1 MPDITFPTHAGENSL
16 AHAMVRAPN
25 AGRVF
30 AHPGGFDDVDQA
42 HAHLARWMT
51 SPPEDHLQ
59 RLMDGLMS
67 VVTDMYETNPDEARY
82 KRRLGDVVT
91 DTVLVHVLARLGVDP
106 RAALVA
112 MAFHAEEDVVID
124 GITISPS
131 MIDQPNGIMTIHGCV
146 MLAMEMDILTDRHRI
161 DLQMGRLPDT
171 LADTIVGRPLRDL
184 VSHRLCDGID
194 LTIAQFSDAGP
205 HAVVEYDG
213 GRDVRFADVPPPKG
227 NAR

>member
-1 MPDITFPTHAGENSL
+1 MPDITFPDHVGENSI

-30 AHPGGFDDVDQA
+30 AHPGGFDDADQA
-42 HAHLARWMT
+42 HAHLVRWMT
-51 SPPEDHLQ
+51 SPPEDHLR
-59 RLMDGLMS
+59 RLLDGRMS
-67 VVTDMYETNPDEARY
+67 VVTDMYEANPDEAPDTRW
-82 KRRLGDVVT
+82 LGDVVT
-91 DTVLVHVLARLGVDP
+91 DNVLVHVLTRLGVDP

-124 GITISPS
+124 DITISPS
-131 MIDQPNGIMTIHGCV
+131 MIDQPDGTMTIHGYV

-171 LADTIVGRPLRDL
+171 LAGTIVGRPLRDL

-205 HAVVEYDG
+205 HAVIDYDG
-213 GRDVRFADVPPPKG
+213 GRDVRFADVPSPRG
-227 NAR
+227 TAR